1 MYNIDLTFIQSKE
14 FEGEIDRPDQ
24 VYNELLR
31 NYITKSVCPNKLET
45 DYCDNCSVLLER
57 NLPND
62 SRNIIEVNSCGMNGH
77 HFCEIKIT
85 NGFKIG
91 KHDIIITKSE
101 DYTEIVTVDEVGKIV
116 KIRRERLGMA
126 NEDIPEVVRIATED
140 DLEKFRNNL
149 KDEVKARPIFQ
160 EKVHKYNLN
169 MKLVDVH
176 FQFDRK
182 RLFFFYTSDG
192 RVDFRELAK
201 ELAGIF
207 KTRIELR
214 QMGVRDEAKKMGGL
228 GSCGREYCCS
238 SFLHNFK
245 RITTQIASDQ
255 NNSTNLSKLSGPCC
269 KLKCCLS
276 FEVEE
281 SN

>member
-1 MYNIDLTFIQSKE
+1 MYNIDLTFLQSKE
-14 FEGEIDRPDQ
+14 LGEVVDKPEK

-31 NYITKSVCPNKLET
+31 KYIIKSVCPNELET
-45 DYCDNCSVLLER
+45 EFCDNCSILLER

-62 SRNIIEVNSCGMNGH
+62 TRNIVEVDSCGMHGH
-77 HFCEIKIT
+77 HFCEIKSDKNI
-85 NGFKIG
+85 NIEKR
-91 KHDIIITKSE
+91 DIIITKID
-101 DYTEIVTVDEVGKIV
+101 DYYEIVTADEVGKIV

-126 NEDIPEVVRIATED
+126 NEDIPEVVRIATEN
-140 DLEKFRNNL
+140 DLGKYRNNL
-149 KDEVKARPIFQ
+149 NDEVKARPIFH
-160 EKVHKYNLN
+160 EKVLKYKLN
-169 MKLVDVH
+169 MKLIDIH
-176 FQFDRK
+176 YQFDRK

-214 QMGVRDEAKKMGGL
+214 QMGVRDEAKKIGGL

-245 RITTQIASDQ
+245 RITTQIATDQ

-276 FEVEE
+276 FEIKE
-281 SN
+281 S

>member
-1 MYNIDLTFIQSKE
+1 MYNIDLNFLQSKE
-14 FEGEIDRPDQ
+14 LEEEVDKPDK

-31 NYITKSVCPNKLET
+31 RFVTKSICPNELET
-45 DYCDNCSVLLER
+45 DFCENCSVLLER
-57 NLPND
+57 DLPND
-62 SRNIIEVNSCGMNGH
+62 ARNIVEVESNGMDGH
-77 HFCEIKIT
+77 HFCEIRSNTDLNVQK
-85 NGFKIG
+85 N
-91 KHDIIITKSE
+91 DIIIIKSG
-101 DYTEIVTVDEVGKIV
+101 DYNEIATTDEVGKIV

-126 NEDIPEVVRIATED
+126 NEEIPEVVRVATEE
-140 DLEKFRNNL
+140 DLEKYRNNL
-149 KDEVKARPIFQ
+149 NDEIKARPIFH
-160 EKVHKYNLN
+160 EKVEKYKLN

-176 FQFDRK
+176 YQFDRK

-214 QMGVRDEAKKMGGL
+214 QIGVRDEAKKMGGI

-238 SFLHNFK
+238 SFLYNFK
-245 RITTQIASDQ
+245 RITTQIATDQ

-276 FEVEE
+276 FEMNE
-281 SN
+281 S

>member
-1 MYNIDLTFIQSKE
+1 MYNIDLTFLQSKE
-14 FEGEIDRPDQ
+14 LEVENKQPDK

-31 NYITKSVCPNKLET
+31 KYVIKSICPNDLET
-45 DYCDNCSVLLER
+45 DHCDNCSVLLER
-57 NLPND
+57 DLPND
-62 SRNIIEVNSCGMNGH
+62 SRNIVEVECNGMDGH
-77 HFCEIKIT
+77 HFCEIKS
-85 NGFKIG
+85 NQNLNPQKN
-91 KHDIIITKSE
+91 DIIIIKSG
-101 DYTEIVTVDEVGKIV
+101 DYNEIATADEVGKIV

-126 NEDIPEVVRIATED
+126 NEEIPEVVRIATEE
-140 DLEKFRNNL
+140 DLEKYRNNL
-149 KDEVKARPIFQ
+149 NDELKARPIFH
-160 EKVHKYNLN
+160 EKVEKYKLN

-176 FQFDRK
+176 YQFDRK

-214 QMGVRDEAKKMGGL
+214 QIGVRDEAKKMGGI

-238 SFLHNFK
+238 SFLYSFK
-245 RITTQIASDQ
+245 RITTQIAADQ

-276 FEVEE
+276 FELNE
-281 SN
+281 S